1 MGKEACWPVLQ
12 VALHRGLIQHRLIQ
26 PQASKMPRV
35 PYLVH
40 IQIVLYLQECSPVPA
55 ACPLGSVGG
64 ARLSTPPL
72 L

>member
-1 MGKEACWPVLQ
+1 MGKVACWPVLQ
-12 VALHRGLIQHRLIQ
+12 VALHRGVQLIQ

-64 ARLSTPPL
+64 ARLSPAPL